1 MPERPYSRDGVPL
14 YEFAPPLTGSPW
26 EPCGQLDLGSS
37 SKLPPALTSHSPADL
52 PESTTDGEVPVS
64 DATVFSA
71 KTMFEST
78 LDSFTAYSG
87 EAFFPVLHDS
97 GASLTL
103 HPRSYREMLL
113 KKGVQPQLVGE
124 RRVSTKGFTGSPVIG
139 TVKIYE
145 FPLQL

>member
-14 YEFAPPLTGSPW
+14 YEFVPPLTGSPW

-37 SKLPPALTSHSPADL
+37 SKLPPTLTPHSSADL
-52 PESTTDGEVPVS
+52 SEPPTDCKAPTS
-64 DATVFSA
+64 AATVFSA

-103 HPRSYREMLL
+103 HPCSYREMLL
-113 KKGVQPQLVGE
+113 KKGVQPKLVGE
-124 RRVSTKGFTGSPVIG
+124 
-139 TVKIYE
+139 
-145 FPLQL
+145 